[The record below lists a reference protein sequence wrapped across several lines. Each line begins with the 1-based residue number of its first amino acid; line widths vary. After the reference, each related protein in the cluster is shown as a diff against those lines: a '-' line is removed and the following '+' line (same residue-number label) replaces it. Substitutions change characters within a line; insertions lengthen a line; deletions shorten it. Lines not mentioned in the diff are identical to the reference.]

1 MGKVSLPCSIFLASF
16 LLNFLTDFLWCRKHS
31 PLSSF
36 AVPGS
41 QCNGVLG
48 FPFKGPLSALEA
60 SLLGSFL
67 LLLLC

>member
-1 MGKVSLPCSIFLASF
+1 
-16 LLNFLTDFLWCRKHS
+16 LNFLTDFLWCRKHS